1 LALEE
6 AHMKELAG
14 KTAVVTGAAS
24 GIGRA
29 LAEKFAAEGMQL
41 VLADHDAPALEKAA
55 EALAATGAR
64 TISVVGDVARGED
77 ATRLAARAQE
87 AFGKV
92 HILCNNAGVS
102 GATGP
107 MWLLSENDWAWT
119 LGVNLW
125 GVIHGIRAFVGG
137 MIAHG
142 EEAHVINTAS
152 IAGMLSP
159 PMMGPYVASK
169 HAVVALSET
178 LARDLQGTGA
188 RVHVS
193 VLCPA
198 WVRTNIVDTERH
210 RPRELANPSDDGG
223 TEAVRQTIATTVRDL
238 IASGMEP
245 SQVAER
251 VVEAVR
257 AERFYIL
264 PHTEMYAAV
273 ENRFRDIKEDRYPR
287 FNPDELMRKP

>member
-1 LALEE
+1 
-6 AHMKELAG
+6 MKELAG

-159 PMMGPYVASK
+159 PFMGPYVASK

-178 LARDLQGTGA
+178 LARELQASGA

-198 WVRTNIVDTERH
+198 WVRTNIVDSERH
-210 RPRELANPSDDGG
+210 RPRELANAPSGSDAGG
-223 TEAVRQTIATTVRDL
+223 ATVRQNMVSAVRDL
-238 IASGMEP
+238 VANGKAP
-245 SQVAER
+245 SEIAER
-251 VVEAVR
+251 VVDAVR
-257 AERFYIL
+257 EERFYIL
-264 PHTEMYAAV
+264 PHTEMLAAV
-273 ENRFRDIKEDRYPR
+273 EHRFRDIKDDRYPR